1 MLMDKIDTQGMSIP
15 GGKIDP
21 KQVYTPMEVK
31 KITAFNEVER
41 AELID
46 IVQEAIRT
54 LKKWHKFLKA

>member
-1 MLMDKIDTQGMSIP
+1 MDTQGMSMP
-15 GGKIDP
+15 GGKVDS
-21 KQVYTPMEVK
+21 KQVIPPMEVK

-54 LKKWHKFLKA
+54 LKK

>member
-1 MLMDKIDTQGMSIP
+1 MLMDKIDTQGMSMP
-15 GGKIDP
+15 GGTINP

-31 KITAFNEVER
+31 KLNAFTDMER

-54 LKKWHKFLKA
+54 LKK

>member
-1 MLMDKIDTQGMSIP
+1 MLMDKIDTQGMSMP
-15 GGKIDP
+15 GGKINP
-21 KQVYTPMEVK
+21 NQVYTPMEVK

-54 LKKWHKFLKA
+54 LKK

>member
-1 MLMDKIDTQGMSIP
+1 MLVDKIDTQGMSMP
-15 GGKIDP
+15 GGKVDSD
-21 KQVYTPMEVK
+21 QVYAPMEVK

-54 LKKWHKFLKA
+54 LKK